1 VRLSERV
8 LDQRGQ
14 RLVAAL
20 GFAGCFMPSYDR
32 ALWAQR
38 GWLDSWSGIGRVA
51 VGMAHQGFDLQ
62 LTRSTSAAGA
72 RRSTRPASSTRY
84 ERGGHR
90 VGVHAVAHD
99 AAGGVGGGEEERG
112 GRPMMRLRRATL
124 LVAFSLL
131 TSATTAGAECAWVL
145 WMQVALSTGGP
156 ASPPLPPRHRGPA
169 RTEGEVND
177 TDARRWRPCL
187 PLTAPCA

>member
-1 VRLSERV
+1 
-8 LDQRGQ
+8 
-14 RLVAAL
+14 
-20 GFAGCFMPSYDR
+20 
-32 ALWAQR
+32 
-38 GWLDSWSGIGRVA
+38 
-51 VGMAHQGFDLQ
+51 
-62 LTRSTSAAGA
+62 
-72 RRSTRPASSTRY
+72 
-84 ERGGHR
+84 
-90 VGVHAVAHD
+90 
-99 AAGGVGGGEEERG
+99 
-112 GRPMMRLRRATL
+112 MMRLRRATL